1 MMEENFFE
9 NRQINKIYSLA
20 AKKTISHALLFE
32 SDNKDLCISV
42 AINVAKILMC
52 QNGGNNACGNC
63 DSCKK
68 ISSNIHPD
76 IEFIQPQ
83 SNQKT
88 IGIDTIRTLKQNAY
102 ITPNESDYKI
112 YIFPDSSII
121 TPQAQNAFLKILEE
135 PPKSVIF
142 MMVCQNKS
150 KLLNTI
156 ISRLTCFKISSN
168 ENQIEDGILSAAKKL
183 IENLIN
189 KNELEILKIL
199 SNFSKN
205 RSDFIKLLKCL
216 KNLIIQNLA
225 SNNKYNLILDSI
237 KTVKILDNL
246 EKCENLTEKN
256 INMSLLPCYLCLS
269 LISIL
274 N

>member
-9 NRQINKIYSLA
+9 QAQINKIYALA
-20 AKKTISHALLFE
+20 AKKNISHALLFE

-52 QNGGNNACGNC
+52 QSGKNNFCGKCN
-63 DSCKK
+63 SCKK
-68 ISSNIHPD
+68 ISDNSHPD
-76 IEFIQPQ
+76 IKIISPQ
-83 SNQKT
+83 SGQKT
-88 IGIDTIRTLKQNAY
+88 IGIDTIRILKQNAY

-112 YIFPDSSII
+112 YIFPDASTI

-142 MMVCQNKS
+142 MMICQNKS

-156 ISRLTCFKISSN
+156 ISRLTCFKISN
-168 ENQIEDGILSAAKKL
+168 CDDMVDDIILSSAKKL
-183 IENLIN
+183 IEGLIN

-199 SNFSKN
+199 SEFSKN
-205 RSDFIKLLKCL
+205 RSDFIKLLKYL
-216 KNLIIQNLA
+216 KNLVIQNVKVK
-225 SNNKYNLILDSI
+225 NKDGLILDSI
-237 KTVKILDNL
+237 KTVKILDKMG
-246 EKCENLTEKN
+246 ECENLAEKN
-256 INMSLLPCYLCLS
+256 INMSLLPCYLCLN

-274 N
+274 T